1 LRVIFLGTPEFAV
14 PTLQAL
20 IDSKDDE
27 VVGAVCQ
34 PDRPAGRGN
43 KLHEPPIK
51 LLAQQHDI
59 PVLQPTR
66 LSKSPETVEKMQQ
79 MEADAIVM
87 VAFGQILKQPVLTLT
102 KYGVI
107 NVHASLLPK
116 YRGAAPINWAIIKG
130 ETKSGVTTMFTEAG
144 VDTGPMLL
152 KKEVEVDPDMTSED
166 LGAILSH
173 VGAKLLIETLD
184 LLRIGKLV
192 PIRQDDSEATLAPM
206 MSKETGILSFENPA
220 QEIHNLVRGLLPWP
234 CAHTSFRGS
243 PLKILKT
250 KLTSFSSKE
259 DCSGLLQLNGES
271 VLVTCGHGGEELIE
285 LVEVQ
290 PANRNRMP
298 ARSWAHGL
306 RLEGGE
312 ELGS

>member
-1 LRVIFLGTPEFAV
+1 MRVIFLGTPEFAV